1 MDNSE
6 RRNRELIILPRYFVP
21 SKPFIERQFINRSLP
36 QWQQTL
42 KIITANH
49 PYKLKGIPMKI
60 CWTLSFLNSKR
71 KRQQKLW
78 GSNRMRNL
86 TIFYT
91 LTYLIIRIIRNNK
104 LANFILY
111 AKILTP
117 RKMVFINN
125 DTVENSD
132 ARIMARR
139 YWLGPTNE
147 TFSLRNIFPVR
158 KQSERNFANSNR
170 TLGKLFP

>member
-1 MDNSE
+1 
-6 RRNRELIILPRYFVP
+6 
-21 SKPFIERQFINRSLP
+21 
-36 QWQQTL
+36 
-42 KIITANH
+42 
-49 PYKLKGIPMKI
+49 MKI

-139 YWLGPTNE
+139 Y
-147 TFSLRNIFPVR
+147 
-158 KQSERNFANSNR
+158 
-170 TLGKLFP
+170 

>member
-1 MDNSE
+1 
-6 RRNRELIILPRYFVP
+6 
-21 SKPFIERQFINRSLP
+21 
-36 QWQQTL
+36 
-42 KIITANH
+42 
-49 PYKLKGIPMKI
+49 MKI

-71 KRQQKLW
+71 KRQLKLW

-139 YWLGPTNE
+139 Y
-147 TFSLRNIFPVR
+147 
-158 KQSERNFANSNR
+158 
-170 TLGKLFP
+170 